1 MATSMM
7 QHNKYQ
13 DEQQDQVL
21 LDEQKQNIWKLLT
34 APTNRTK
41 SAAAAEPTADDVGTQ
56 SSLPR
61 TPPPQAPLITTIIFL
76 LFCCLF
82 VCSAFSPLPA
92 ETRSLTPTRQ

>member
-21 LDEQKQNIWKLLT
+21 LEEQKQNIWKLLT

-41 SAAAAEPTADDVGTQ
+41 SAAATAEPTADDVGTL
-56 SSLPR
+56 SLPR
-61 TPPPQAPLITTIIFL
+61 SSSSPSKNIIK
-76 LFCCLF
+76 
-82 VCSAFSPLPA
+82 
-92 ETRSLTPTRQ
+92 PTKNIIKTKINTSK